1 MEWEKDG
8 YLISTDPDLLD
19 INRICRWLHGS
30 YWAAA
35 RSRELIERSIRHSI
49 PFGLYRESSQIGF
62 ARLVTD
68 YATFA
73 WFCDVIIDPVHRGT
87 GLGKWL
93 VDCAMSHP
101 DISTS
106 MKLLRTRD
114 AHGLYEQYGFAKVE
128 CMMRQAPTPS
138 IES

>member
-8 YLISTDPDLLD
+8 YLISTDPELLD
-19 INRICRWLHGS
+19 VNTVCRWLNGS
-30 YWAAA
+30 YWAAN

-49 PFGLYRESSQIGF
+49 PFGLYQGSARSAS
-62 ARLVTD
+62 RLVTD
-68 YATFA
+68 SATFA
-73 WFCDVIIDPVHRGT
+73 WLCDVIIDPGHRGK

-101 DISTS
+101 DISTTT
-106 MKLLRTRD
+106 KLLRTRN
-114 AHGLYEQYGFAKVE
+114 AHGLYEQYGFAKIE
-128 CMMRQAPTPS
+128 CMMRQAPAPA